1 MMNTKT
7 MDGVA
12 GGGDIEKRLREMSV
26 DGLERW
32 IVAVNRRRKTAA
44 TVAILAVAVAL
55 PVVCYA
61 CAPAPRY
68 AAYCST
74 SDAMAVKAV
83 TREAMSVFNT
93 LQQ

>member
-1 MMNTKT
+1 MNTKT
-7 MDGVA
+7 MDSVA

-32 IVAVNRRRKTAA
+32 IVAVNRRRKKAA

-74 SDAMAVKAV
+74 SDEVSIKTV
-83 TREAMSVFNT
+83 QQETIEIFNT
-93 LQQ
+93 FNK

>member
-7 MDGVA
+7 MDSVA

-32 IVAVNRRRKTAA
+32 IVAVNRRRKIAA

-74 SDAMAVKAV
+74 SDAVNINTV
-83 TREAMSVFNT
+83 RQETIEIFNT
-93 LQQ
+93 FNK

>member
-1 MMNTKT
+1 MNTKT
-7 MDGVA
+7 MDSVA

-32 IVAVNRRRKTAA
+32 IVAVNRRRKKAA

-68 AAYCST
+68 AGYCST
-74 SDAMAVKAV
+74 SDEVSIKTV
-83 TREAMSVFNT
+83 QQETIEIFNT
-93 LQQ
+93 FNK